1 MKRRLAFWTLTAAA
15 VALLALGLR
24 AFWLEPASL
33 TVVSERIQL
42 PKPLPKPLKIAV
54 LTDLHI
60 GSPFNGMDKLR
71 DVVART
77 NAAQA
82 DVICILGDLLSNGPN
97 GARSERPGFI
107 TPEQVSAE
115 LAHLRA
121 PLGVFG
127 VLGNHDNWL
136 DHDRVASAMETN
148 GVRLLEDKAQRLD
161 TPAGSIWLA
170 GVSDYW
176 TRSHDVAAA
185 LAAVGTDTAPIIL
198 ITHNPDLFPEVPNRV
213 SLTLAGHTHG
223 GQVRFPFIGTP
234 VVPSR
239 FGVRFSAGHIVE
251 GGRHLFVATGI
262 GTSILPVRFRVPPA
276 IAVLT
281 IE

>member
-1 MKRRLAFWTLTAAA
+1 MKRRIAFWTLTAAA
-15 VALLALGLR
+15 VALVALGLR

-33 TVVSERIQL
+33 TVVNERIQL
-42 PKPLPKPLKIAV
+42 PKPLPTPLKIAV
-54 LTDLHI
+54 LTDLHV

-71 DVVART
+71 EVVART
-77 NAAQA
+77 NAAQP

-115 LAHLRA
+115 LANLRA
-121 PLGVFG
+121 PVGVFG

-136 DHDRVASAMETN
+136 DHDRVAAAMMSN
-148 GVRLLEDKAQRLD
+148 GVRLLEDKAERLN

-185 LAAVGTDTAPIIL
+185 LAGRRHRYGAD
-198 ITHNPDLFPEVPNRV
+198 HPDHAQ
-213 SLTLAGHTHG
+213 S
-223 GQVRFPFIGTP
+223 
-234 VVPSR
+234 
-239 FGVRFSAGHIVE
+239 
-251 GGRHLFVATGI
+251 
-262 GTSILPVRFRVPPA
+262 
-276 IAVLT
+276 
-281 IE
+281 